1 MRTINYSSIINFRIK
16 PIGIFLI
23 SFLFLFPA
31 NSFAIDYYGVNG
43 TTNVATAT
51 LTCWGTNTDG
61 TGTNPT
67 TFNNATDKFIIPV
80 GCTMT
85 LSTTFTLD
93 GATLDVFGTLIGGTS
108 PVKGTGAF
116 ILEAGGTLKTSNT
129 NGINPG
135 GAAGAIQTNTKTFNS
150 AANYE
155 LNGTGNQNTALT
167 ISSTN
172 SPANNIIISN
182 TGGIVTLS
190 NSVTVTGTFTVNAN
204 ASLKMGV
211 KTIKGTGSF
220 SLGSGATLNTANANA
235 TPLRECVGSVQNT
248 KSFDPTANYIFSA
261 VQTVSQSITEIS
273 TANNIQIN
281 VTGTPLNLTLG
292 TPLTVNGAVT
302 LTAGTLDLG
311 TNNLTINGTTT
322 GAGSVNNSSTG
333 ILIYNGSS
341 AQTISNLASNALNN
355 LTIDNAA
362 GVTLGGTTTVNGTLT
377 LTAGILT
384 NGANLT
390 LGNSASIVCTAGL
403 LSATPTF
410 GTAVN
415 LSYNNT
421 ASQTTSYE
429 LPTNSSVLNNLTIN
443 NAAGVTL
450 NTATT
455 LNGTLSLISGTLT
468 NGTNL
473 TLANSASIVRTAGS
487 LSAVPTFGTAVN
499 LSYNGTSTKGNEFP
513 AGDIINTLTANNTAG
528 ITLSDNRT
536 IPNLTIGSGSSL
548 TVNAGKQLS
557 ISTTMSNSGTL
568 NLLSDGLSNTATIL
582 TPTTI
587 SGTGGTCN
595 VNQYLGNAR
604 NWYISSPVSN
614 AKAVSGYT
622 YYQRDETGSN
632 PSPVL
637 PATAYWVN
645 VTSGSTFTPGT
656 GYIALPDATN
666 ATLTFSTETGGS
678 LNTGNVPVSLTWSG
692 VTSKGFNL
700 IGNPYPSHL
709 TWSKAFVDDATNA
722 ALIEPTIYYRTN
734 TGSVNSGG
742 DAAWSFK
749 TYNSSTDEFSP
760 AGTTNIIPPM
770 QAFWVRAKAAG
781 TLILDNKLTRS
792 HQTSNPLKAPAVKNT
807 DRQRVRLEVS
817 NGISSDE
824 ALIYFDANASDN
836 FDSYDSPKFT
846 EASSVLQ
853 IFTTVGNEKL
863 VINGMNSIPK
873 NTAIGLGFVA
883 GNATTFSLKASEISN
898 FPTGVKVIL
907 KDNVTSTE
915 TDMTDGVRTYQFSPV
930 ATSSDR
936 FSIIF
941 RAPGVATGLDNG
953 AKLNEQV
960 FVNTANQIVVG
971 SPDNT
976 NVSIYNVM
984 GQKQYENSIVSNKTT
999 INKAFAAG
1007 VYFVY
1012 LSVNGKSEIQKVI
1025 IR

>member
-1 MRTINYSSIINFRIK
+1 T
-16 PIGIFLI
+16 FL
-23 SFLFLFPA
+23 
-31 NSFAIDYYGVNG
+31 
-43 TTNVATAT
+43 
-51 LTCWGTNTDG
+51 
-61 TGTNPT
+61 
-67 TFNNATDKFIIPV
+67 
-80 GCTMT
+80 
-85 LSTTFTLD
+85 
-93 GATLDVFGTLIGGTS
+93 
-108 PVKGTGAF
+108 
-116 ILEAGGTLKTSNT
+116 LEAGATLKTSNT
-129 NGINPG
+129 NGVAASSG
-135 GAAGAIQTNTKTFNS
+135 TSGAVQTATKTFDA

-155 LNGTGNQNTALT
+155 FNGTAAQT
-167 ISSTN
+167 
-172 SPANNIIISN
+172 ANNPTTANNVIISN
-182 TGGIVTLS
+182 TGGIVSITNSITALS
-190 NSVTVTGTFTVNAN
+190 GTFTVNPN
-204 ASLKMGV
+204 ATLNMGV

-220 SLGSGATLNTANANA
+220 SLGTGATLNTANTNA
-235 TPLRECVGSVQNT
+235 TPLTECVGQLTGT
-248 KSFDPTANYIFSA
+248 KTYNASANYIFSA

-273 TANNIQIN
+273 SANNIQIN
-281 VTGTPLNLTLG
+281 VTGTPLILTLG
-292 TPLTVNGAVT
+292 TQITVNGTLT

-311 TNNLTINGTTT
+311 TNNLTIKGATS
-322 GAGSVNNSSTG
+322 GAGTINNSSTG
-333 ILIYNGSS
+333 VLIYNGSS
-341 AQTISNLASNALNN
+341 AQTISNLTGNAVNN
-355 LTIDNAA
+355 LTINNSA
-362 GVTLGGTTTVNGTLT
+362 GVTLGGATTVNGTLS
-377 LTAGILT
+377 LTVGTFAITPG
-384 NGANLT
+384 LT
-390 LGNSASIVCTAGL
+390 LGNSASIIRTAGS
-403 LSATPTF
+403 LSAVPTF

-429 LPTNSSVLNNLTIN
+429 LPASSSVLNNLTIN

-450 NTATT
+450 NAATTVNGALTLTAGTLTNGTNLTLANSASIVCTAGTLSAVPTFGTAVNLSYNNTASQTTSYELPASSSVLNNLTISNAAGVTLNAATT
-455 LNGTLSLISGTLT
+455 LNGTLSLTSGTLT

-473 TLANSASIVRTAGS
+473 TLANSASVVRTAGS

-915 TDMTDGVRTYQFSPV
+915 TDLTDGVRTYQFSPV

-1012 LSVNGKSEIQKVI
+1012 LSVNGKSEIQK
-1025 IR
+1025 